1 MSSPNNTSCIAQS
14 NASAINGT
22 ANPAANANAVAR
34 GPAFG
39 AAAGS
44 DRPLDT
50 SEAIDTNKPKQPFQ
64 DAFLEA
70 LKTAVGGANRFVYK
84 DHSANHP
91 EVRLLCSV
99 VENLPGQFGA
109 GVDEVPEAMDDI
121 SKHIVQSLRDGAFS
135 IQEIFPLQPGEVE
148 PQPKKDERKFPLWPA
163 MVHKSFNIQDVS
175 QRYVPV
181 SAMPN
186 VDPALPY
193 AFHIDRNGVEMPI
206 DFPFELSFEPNSK
219 KHDSTCVVFD
229 AEEVFVPAAAAAASP
244 EVMMEEV
251 VATRGADDADDAAP
265 RRDTRL
271 ATGGKGKGTS
281 GKGKGTAGKDNGS
294 GGKGKGKARA
304 EPQPASDSELS
315 DLTESETDELSSLSE
330 LTESED
336 EEPAPKPAGRHA
348 KKPAAKPTKA
358 APKAT
363 KATAPKTT
371 KAAAPKT
378 TKAGASKE
386 TKASAPRATR
396 AAAPRLVKAAP
407 KKAAEPAPKG
417 KQTKGKE
424 PAAAPRA
431 TRGATTSRLTQPTA
445 ASKARATAAATKA
458 AGASKAKATAATKA
472 TKAAA
477 ASKPAAAPRAPSRA
491 ASGKRKRDDDD
502 EDAAPAAQRRNAA
515 AARVSPPA
523 APAVRAQAGHN
534 LRRTKAV
541 SYKV

>member
-281 GKGKGTAGKDNGS
+281 GKGKSTVGKDNRS

-304 EPQPASDSELS
+304 EPEPASDSELS

-358 APKAT
+358 AL

-407 KKAAEPAPKG
+407 KKVAEPAPKG

-431 TRGATTSRLTQPTA
+431 TRGAAATSRLTQPTA

-458 AGASKAKATAATKA
+458 AGATKAKAAPAPKA
-472 TKAAA
+472 TK
-477 ASKPAAAPRAPSRA
+477 SKPAAAPRAPSRA
-491 ASGKRKRDDDD
+491 AGGKRKRDEDD
-502 EDAAPAAQRRNAA
+502 DAAPVAQRRNAA

>member
-1 MSSPNNTSCIAQS
+1 MSSPNNTNFIAQS

-22 ANPAANANAVAR
+22 ANAAANANAVAR

-50 SEAIDTNKPKQPFQ
+50 SEAIDNNKPKQPFQ

-99 VENLPGQFGA
+99 VEDLPGQFGA

-148 PQPKKDERKFPLWPA
+148 PQPKKDERKFPLCPA

-193 AFHIDRNGVEMPI
+193 AFHITRDGVEMPI

-219 KHDSTCVVFD
+219 KHKSMCVVFD

-244 EVMMEEV
+244 EVVMEEV
-251 VATRGADDADDAAP
+251 VATCGADDADDAAP
-265 RRDTRL
+265 HRDTRL
-271 ATGGKGKGTS
+271 ATGGKGKGKSTV
-281 GKGKGTAGKDNGS
+281 GKDSGTTS

-304 EPQPASDSELS
+304 EPEPASDSELS

-336 EEPAPKPAGRHA
+336 EEPTPKPAGRHA

-363 KATAPKTT
+363 KATAPKAT

-386 TKASAPRATR
+386 TKATAPRATR

-424 PAAAPRA
+424 PAAA
-431 TRGATTSRLTQPTA
+431 TSRLTQPTA

-458 AGASKAKATAATKA
+458 AGATKAKAAPAPKA
-472 TKAAA
+472 TK
-477 ASKPAAAPRAPSRA
+477 SKPAAAPRAPSRA
-491 ASGKRKRDDDD
+491 AGGKRKREEDD
-502 EDAAPAAQRRNAA
+502 DAAPVAQRKNAA
-515 AARVSPPA
+515 AARVSAPA

-534 LRRTKAV
+534 LRRMKAV

>member
-1 MSSPNNTSCIAQS
+1 MSSPNNTNFIAQS
-14 NASAINGT
+14 NASAMNGT

-50 SEAIDTNKPKQPFQ
+50 SEAIDNNKPKQPFQ

-91 EVRLLCSV
+91 EVRMLCSV
-99 VENLPGQFGA
+99 VEDLPGQFGA

-181 SAMPN
+181 SEMPN

-193 AFHIDRNGVEMPI
+193 AFHITRDGVEMPI

-229 AEEVFVPAAAAAASP
+229 AEEVFVPAAAAAVSS
-244 EVMMEEV
+244 EVVMEEV
-251 VATRGADDADDAAP
+251 AATRGADDTDDTAP
-265 RRDTRL
+265 RRNTRL
-271 ATGGKGKGTS
+271 ATGGKGKNTG
-281 GKGKGTAGKDNGS
+281 GKDSSS
-294 GGKGKGKARA
+294 GGKGKARA
-304 EPQPASDSELS
+304 EPEPAYDSELS

-336 EEPAPKPAGRHA
+336 EEPVPKPAGRHA
-348 KKPAAKPTKA
+348 KKPAAKLTKA

-417 KQTKGKE
+417 KLTKGKE

-431 TRGATTSRLTQPTA
+431 TRGAAATSRLTQPTA

-458 AGASKAKATAATKA
+458 AGATKAKAAPAPKA
-472 TKAAA
+472 TK
-477 ASKPAAAPRAPSRA
+477 SKPAAAPRAPSRA
-491 ASGKRKRDDDD
+491 ARGKRKRDEDD
-502 EDAAPAAQRRNAA
+502 DAAPVAQRKNAA

>member
-1 MSSPNNTSCIAQS
+1 MSSPSNTNCIAQS

-22 ANPAANANAVAR
+22 ANPANANAVAR

-50 SEAIDTNKPKQPFQ
+50 SEAVDNNKPKQPFQ

-84 DHSANHP
+84 DHSADHP

-99 VENLPGQFGA
+99 VEDLPGQFGA

-181 SAMPN
+181 SEMPN

-193 AFHIDRNGVEMPI
+193 AFHITRDGVEMPI

-229 AEEVFVPAAAAAASP
+229 AEKVFVPAAAAAASP
-244 EVMMEEV
+244 EVVMEEV
-251 VATRGADDADDAAP
+251 AATRGADDADDAAP
-265 RRDTRL
+265 HRDTRL
-271 ATGGKGKGTS
+271 ATGGKGKGVGGKSKGTVGKDKGTTS
-281 GKGKGTAGKDNGS
+281 G
-294 GGKGKGKARA
+294 GKGKARA
-304 EPQPASDSELS
+304 EPEPASDSELS

-336 EEPAPKPAGRHA
+336 EVPAPKPAGRHA
-348 KKPAAKPTKA
+348 KKPAAKPTKP

-363 KATAPKTT
+363 KATAPKAT

-386 TKASAPRATR
+386 TKAPAPRATR
-396 AAAPRLVKAAP
+396 AAAPRVVKAAP

-417 KQTKGKE
+417 KQAKGKE

-431 TRGATTSRLTQPTA
+431 TRGAATSRLTQPTA
-445 ASKARATAAATKA
+445 ASKARATAAT
-458 AGASKAKATAATKA
+458 SKAAATKA
-472 TKAAA
+472 TKAGPAPKASKAAA
-477 ASKPAAAPRAPSRA
+477 ASKPAAPRAPSRA
-491 ASGKRKRDDDD
+491 TAGKRKRDDDD
-502 EDAAPAAQRRNAA
+502 EDAAPVAQRRNAA
-515 AARVSPPA
+515 AARVSPPV

>member
-1 MSSPNNTSCIAQS
+1 MSSPSNTNCIAQS

-50 SEAIDTNKPKQPFQ
+50 SEAVDNNKPKQPFQ

-84 DHSANHP
+84 DHSADHP

-99 VENLPGQFGA
+99 VEDLPGQFGA

-193 AFHIDRNGVEMPI
+193 AFHITRDGVEMPI

-219 KHDSTCVVFD
+219 KHKSTCVVFD

-244 EVMMEEV
+244 EVVMEEV

-265 RRDTRL
+265 HRDTRL
-271 ATGGKGKGTS
+271 ATGGKGKGKSTV
-281 GKGKGTAGKDNGS
+281 GKDSGMTS

-304 EPQPASDSELS
+304 EPEPASDSELS

-358 APKAT
+358 ATRPKATKATAPRAT

-371 KAAAPKT
+371 KDAP
-378 TKAGASKE
+378 KE
-386 TKASAPRATR
+386 TKAPAPRATR

-407 KKAAEPAPKG
+407 RKAAEPAPKG
-417 KQTKGKE
+417 KQAKGKE

-431 TRGATTSRLTQPTA
+431 TRRAATSRLTQPTA
-445 ASKARATAAATKA
+445 ASKARATAATSKA
-458 AGASKAKATAATKA
+458 AGATKAKVAPAPKA
-472 TKAAA
+472 TKSA
-477 ASKPAAAPRAPSRA
+477 ASKPAAVPRAPSRA
-491 ASGKRKRDDDD
+491 AGGKRKRDDDE
-502 EDAAPAAQRRNAA
+502 EDAVPVAQRRNAA